1 MEGGSGGVSPSPTS
15 HVPDQRAAVG
25 RGVAAGGDAVL
36 SPRCHHHPIPTLP
49 PPRPLGVNGTGD
61 TRWGG
66 DAECRALFLQAVLLP
81 FLLLPWGMVQGLS
94 LPHGPAV
101 PGAPWHEDGWDKE
114 GSSGVMLGLP
124 GERRGHG
131 SGDGS
136 QLDGTTQLLLEES
149 VREAWPWL
157 PNPDTNRAAVV
168 KKSSTAR
175 KVSLSLD
182 VPTHIL
188 RILLD
193 LAREKEL
200 QAKAAANAELMA
212 RIGRRK

>member
-1 MEGGSGGVSPSPTS
+1 
-15 HVPDQRAAVG
+15 
-25 RGVAAGGDAVL
+25 
-36 SPRCHHHPIPTLP
+36 
-49 PPRPLGVNGTGD
+49 
-61 TRWGG
+61 
-66 DAECRALFLQAVLLP
+66 
-81 FLLLPWGMVQGLS
+81 MVQGLN
-94 LPHGPAV
+94 LQHGPAV
-101 PGAPWHEDGWDKE
+101 PGGPWHEGGWDKV
-114 GSSGVMLGLP
+114 GSGGVMLGHP
-124 GERRGHG
+124 GARRDHG

-136 QLDGTTQLLLEES
+136 QLDGTMLLEES

-157 PNPDTNRAAVV
+157 PNPNTNAATAV
-168 KKSSTAR
+168 KKSSAAK

>member
-1 MEGGSGGVSPSPTS
+1 IRMRMLA
-15 HVPDQRAAVG
+15 D
-25 RGVAAGGDAVL
+25 
-36 SPRCHHHPIPTLP
+36 
-49 PPRPLGVNGTGD
+49 
-61 TRWGG
+61 
-66 DAECRALFLQAVLLP
+66 
-81 FLLLPWGMVQGLS
+81 
-94 LPHGPAV
+94 
-101 PGAPWHEDGWDKE
+101 
-114 GSSGVMLGLP
+114 SSGVMLELP
-124 GERRGHG
+124 GEKRGHG

-136 QLDGTTQLLLEES
+136 QLDGTRQLLLEES
-149 VREAWPWL
+149 VREVWPWL
-157 PNPDTNRAAVV
+157 PNPDPNRAAAV

-175 KVSLSLD
+175 TVSLSLD